1 MFSLKIN
8 DRFRNRKI
16 DFFNEFTLELRHDS
30 ISSGFGFSFYFDPNN
45 YEHKELACVTHF
57 HEVQVLYNDELLV
70 TGVITSQKF
79 RHTPTK
85 SLCVI
90 TGYTKTGVLEDC
102 QIPPQLYPLQSNRL
116 SLREITEKLLK
127 PFKLDLVI
135 DSSVSSAANKIIDIS
150 TANETQTIKDYLVE
164 LAKQRDILVSH
175 NEKGQLLFTSLK
187 TDITPLIEFDNTKG
201 IQVGTSF
208 ELNYDGQGMHSHIT
222 TQKQASVDG
231 GNAGEQTIRNPYVL
245 SSYYRPKVTT
255 QSSGD
260 DNDTQS
266 AAERELA
273 SELKGLTLTI
283 DTDRWVIDGKI
294 IRPNNIITIF
304 DPELYIYK
312 KTTWFIESIRYTGNE
327 TENIATINCVVPE
340 VYNKKK
346 PTSIFAG
353 INLHA

>member
-16 DFFNEFTLELRHDS
+16 DFFNQFSLELRHDS
-30 ISSGFGFSFYFDPNN
+30 ISSGFGFSFYFDPLNA
-45 YEHKELACVTHF
+45 EHKELACVTHF
-57 HEVQVLYNDELLV
+57 HEVEVMYNDELLV

-79 RHTPTK
+79 IHSSVK

-102 QIPPQLYPLQSNRL
+102 QIPPSLYPLQSNKL
-116 SLREITEKLLK
+116 SLREITEKLIK
-127 PFKLDLVI
+127 PFKLDLIIDPSVSTACNKVI
-135 DSSVSSAANKIIDIS
+135 DVS
-150 TANETQTIKDYLVE
+150 TASETQTIKDYLVD
-164 LAKQRDILVSH
+164 LARQRDVLITH
-175 NEKGQLLFTSLK
+175 NEKGQLVFTSLANGK
-187 TDITPLIEFDNTKG
+187 TPLIEFDNTKG
-201 IQVGTSF
+201 VQIGTSF

-283 DTDRWVIDGKI
+283 QTDRWVVDGKI
-294 IRPNNIITIF
+294 IRPNNILKIY

-312 KTTWFIESIRYTGNE
+312 KTDWFIESINFSGDE
-327 TENIATINCVVPE
+327 KENTATINCVLPE

-346 PTSIFAG
+346 PSSIFAG

>member
-1 MFSLKIN
+1 
-8 DRFRNRKI
+8 
-16 DFFNEFTLELRHDS
+16 
-30 ISSGFGFSFYFDPNN
+30 
-45 YEHKELACVTHF
+45 
-57 HEVQVLYNDELLV
+57 
-70 TGVITSQKF
+70 
-79 RHTPTK
+79 
-85 SLCVI
+85 
-90 TGYTKTGVLEDC
+90 
-102 QIPPQLYPLQSNRL
+102 LQSNRL
-116 SLREITEKLLK
+116 SLREITEKLIK
-127 PFKLDLVI
+127 PFKLDLIIDPSVSAACNKVI
-135 DSSVSSAANKIIDIS
+135 DVS
-150 TANETQTIKDYLVE
+150 TASETQTIKDYLVD
-164 LAKQRDILVSH
+164 LAKQRDVLISH
-175 NEKGQLLFTSLK
+175 NEKGQLLFTSLADGK
-187 TDITPLIEFDNTKG
+187 TPLIEFDNTKG
-201 IQVGTSF
+201 VQIGTSF

-283 DTDRWVIDGKI
+283 ETDRWVVDGKI
-294 IRPNNIITIF
+294 IRPNNTIKIY

-312 KTTWFIESIRYTGNE
+312 KTDWFIESIRYTGNE
-327 TENIATINCVVPE
+327 TENTATLNCVVPE